1 MKRALIITYYWPPS
15 GGGGVMRWLKMS
27 KYLPEFGWQPVIYTP
42 SNPDP
47 SVLDESLEKEI
58 PHEAEIIRRPIWE
71 PYDLYRKLTGKKKD
85 AKFKAGY
92 ISEASQGSWKDRL
105 SVFIRGNLLIPD
117 PRVFWVKPS
126 VKFLFKY
133 INENPVDL
141 IVTTGPPHSM
151 HLIGLGLKRKVDI
164 PWLADFRDPWTD
176 SDFYH
181 RLRLTGLSDTIHHR
195 LEKKVLS
202 SADFVTTVSMHL
214 SCSLETIAGRKI
226 EVVNNGYDPED
237 FEFESDTHGDNH
249 FTISH
254 FGAFNRDRNPA
265 NLWKALGELV
275 RENLQFA
282 NDLKIQ
288 LIGQTDETVLQSIRE
303 NGLEKQLVVIPH
315 KSHRDGLELL
325 RQSGVLLLPV
335 NDSPNAMGILPGK
348 LYEYLAL
355 RRPIIA
361 IGPPSGDIAAIIA
374 ETRSGFVHHFDDFTG
389 LKKTVENLYQ
399 KYKEGNFIFNSGN
412 YEKYSRKSLAGKI
425 INIPFSTKKEN
436 NIP

>member
-1 MKRALIITYYWPPS
+1 MKRVLIITYYWPPS

-27 KYLPEFGWQPVIYTP
+27 KYLPDFGWQPVIYTP
-42 SNPDP
+42 LNPDP
-47 SVLDESLEKEI
+47 SVFDESLEKEI
-58 PHEAEIIRRPIWE
+58 PQEAEIIRRPIWE

-85 AKFKAGY
+85 TKFKAGY
-92 ISEASQGSWKDRL
+92 ISEASRGSWKDKI

-126 VKFLFKY
+126 VRFLCKY
-133 INENPVDL
+133 LNENPVDL
-141 IVTTGPPHSM
+141 IITTGPPHSM
-151 HLIGLGLKRKVDI
+151 HLIGLGLKKKVGI

-181 RLRLTGLSDTIHHR
+181 RLRLTGLADFIHHR
-195 LEKKVLS
+195 WEKKVLS
-202 SADFVTTVSMHL
+202 SADFVTTVSMYL
-214 SCSLETIAGRKI
+214 GRSMENIAGRKI

-237 FEFESDTHGDNH
+237 FNFESEIHADNH

-254 FGAFNRDRNPA
+254 FGAFSRDRNPA
-265 NLWKALGELV
+265 NLWKALGELS

-282 NDLKIQ
+282 AVLKIQ
-288 LIGQTDETVLQSIRE
+288 LIGQTDETVLHSIRE

-315 KSHRDGLELL
+315 KNHREGLEIL
-325 RQSGVLLLPV
+325 RRSGILLLPV

-348 LYEYLAL
+348 MYEYIAL

-361 IGPPSGDIAAIIA
+361 IGPPSGDVASIIS

-389 LKKTVENLYQ
+389 LKKTVENLYN
-399 KYKEGNFIFNSGN
+399 KFREGNLILNSGN
-412 YEKYSRKSLAGKI
+412 YEKYSRKSLAEKI
-425 INIPFSTKKEN
+425 INIPFPVLDIS
-436 NIP
+436 